1 MENTLN
7 KTLELLD
14 IDEFIN
20 ENKCKKVTS
29 PQIFID
35 AKSLK
40 LHPEGVYSEIIF
52 GRKGSRDRFQKF
64 GYIETYFTF
73 IHPIAIDILKS
84 LFTRKVIESIIIN
97 EPVYITK
104 TGALLSSSDA
114 DDKTQI
120 LETIQNIDEFKQ
132 LLQDIKNNDSNL
144 DETKLAFRDFYIK
157 QDEKTFQFILENLEK
172 IFINKWLV
180 IPAGYRDIMIYPNGT
195 YREMEISEA
204 YRKLIDIVNMI
215 NESVKETEKEKTL
228 SSDENDDELLT
239 LFTKTKQEYTTA
251 DIKQKLKIFY
261 ARLQNI
267 VDLILN
273 QISGKTGLFRGSKLS
288 KRVDHVVRLVLGH
301 NKNLDISQVQ
311 IPWMF
316 LIKLYEPFVIYHI
329 TKNSEYSDLK
339 EYFESNIGVL
349 SPDNFREFFNEI
361 VKNPT
366 IIPDDIKERLIQL
379 LQYIIDGKHEG
390 DIEKYVLVIRHPVES
405 RDSILFLRPVIDK
418 ENTYV
423 ARLPQVLFATL
434 GADCSH
440 DIIQIKVNNKYITT
454 HLKDLPKH
462 VKHRIIEEYDRPDGV
477 HVKIAELLEDV
488 EILSYDRDK
497 KEFVYDKIVYWHE
510 HNNIKMNKV
519 ILSDGTEFI
528 MSPSKETLVTPDGNI
543 IRPIKENIGKE
554 VLHIEK
560 KGIYIK
566 DIQEDV
572 SNIGWDITTLNT
584 GTYVD
589 IHGFVKKQCDGELI
603 AIVKPG

>member
-1 MENTLN
+1 MAEILN

-14 IDEFIN
+14 IEDFIR

-40 LHPEGVYSEIIF
+40 LHPEGIYSEIIF
-52 GRKGSRDRFQKF
+52 GRRGSRDRFQKF
-64 GYIETYFTF
+64 GYIEAKFTF

-84 LFTRKVIESIIIN
+84 LFTRKVIDSIIIN

-104 TGALLSSSDA
+104 TGALVSSTDA
-114 DDKTQI
+114 DEKTQI
-120 LETIQNIDEFKQ
+120 LNTIQNIDEFKQ
-132 LLQDIKNNDSNL
+132 LLQDIKEGNIDT
-144 DETKLAFRDFYIK
+144 DEAKLAFRDFYIK
-157 QDEKTFQFILENLEK
+157 QDEKSFQFVLDNLEK

-204 YRKLIDIVNMI
+204 YRKLIDIINMI
-215 NESVKETEKEKTL
+215 NESIKETEKEQSLNT
-228 SSDENDDELLT
+228 DNDDELLS
-239 LFTKTKQEYTTA
+239 LFAKTKQEHVSA
-251 DIKQKLKIFY
+251 DVKQKLKIFY

-301 NKNLDISQVQ
+301 NKDLDINQVQ

-329 TKNSEYSDLK
+329 TKNPEYSDLK

-361 VKNPT
+361 VRNPSLV
-366 IIPDDIKERLIQL
+366 PKEIKERLIQL

-405 RDSILFLRPVIDK
+405 RDSILFLRPVIDR
-418 ENTYV
+418 EDTYV

-440 DIIQIKVNNKYITT
+440 DTIQIKVNNKYITT
-454 HLKDLPKH
+454 HLKDLPKY

-510 HNNIKMNKV
+510 HSNIKMNKV
-519 ILSDGTEFI
+519 ILDDGTEFI
-528 MSPSKETLVTPDGNI
+528 MSPSKETLVTPNDDI
-543 IRPIKENIGKE
+543 IKPIKENIGRE

-560 KGIYIK
+560 KGVYIK
-566 DIQEDV
+566 DIQENV
-572 SNIGWDITTLNT
+572 SDIGWDITTLNT

-589 IHGFVKKQCDGELI
+589 IHGYVKKQCDGNYSCHR
-603 AIVKPG
+603 